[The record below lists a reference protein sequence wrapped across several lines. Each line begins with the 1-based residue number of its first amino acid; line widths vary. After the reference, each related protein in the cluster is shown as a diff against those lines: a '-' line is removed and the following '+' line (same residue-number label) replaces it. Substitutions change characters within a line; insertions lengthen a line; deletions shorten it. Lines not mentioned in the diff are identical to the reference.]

1 MDKQENLGK
10 MGRNYSKNK
19 YLCRYLGAV
28 VPFRGVFPLTVK
40 DSSMQNNC
48 HLSRLVFEQAKKY
61 GSRPALSYRD
71 YTVNRWIPISWNAF
85 AETVRKVSLALL
97 KFGVGVQ
104 ENIAVFSQNKPES
117 LFVDFGAY
125 GIRVVTIP
133 FYATSSGAQVSYM
146 LNDAQVRILFV
157 GEQQQYDTAFS
168 VISVS
173 RTLEKIVIFDPTV
186 KKNPQDHV
194 SVYFKDF
201 INDAMASDLSAE
213 KEEYALRMQQANYK
227 DLCNILYT
235 SGTTG
240 QSKGVMLTYGQYRE
254 GFRVNDMVLP
264 LSDND
269 VFLNFLPFT
278 HVFERAWC
286 YLGLTEG
293 ALQCINLR
301 PADVLQSLQEVHPT
315 CMSSVPRFW
324 EKVYQAVLDKL
335 DNGSFMERK
344 LIREALEVGK
354 RYWVNYRSKGKN
366 APMGL
371 TLQYKLYDKT
381 VIRLLRKTLGLE
393 RANIFPT
400 AGAAVS
406 PQVEQFV
413 HAAGLNMIVGYGLT
427 ESLATVSCDV
437 PGKPVTLG
445 SVGRLIDG
453 IEIKFGE
460 NDEILLRGKTITPG
474 YYKKDS
480 ATKEAIDAD
489 GWFHTGDAGYMKD
502 GELFLRER
510 IKDLFKTS
518 NGKYIAPQMIESKLV
533 LDRYFDQVVIVAD
546 KRKFVS
552 ALIVPDYKLLE
563 QVAKERG
570 IAFSSKADLCRTEE
584 IHQFYS
590 ERIDTLQQDLAHYE
604 KIKRFVLLPEPF
616 TMDNGELTNTLK
628 VRRRV
633 VYEHYAQQIDRMYAE
648 AEAEQNGSH

>member
-1 MDKQENLGK
+1 
-10 MGRNYSKNK
+10 
-19 YLCRYLGAV
+19 
-28 VPFRGVFPLTVK
+28 
-40 DSSMQNNC
+40 MQNNS
-48 HLSRLVFEQAKKY
+48 HLSKLVFEQAKKY
-61 GSRPALSYRD
+61 GNRPALSYRD
-71 YTVNRWIPISWNAF
+71 YTLNKWIPISWNTF
-85 AETVRKVSLALL
+85 AEKVRSVSLALL
-97 KFGVGVQ
+97 HFGVRVQ
-104 ENIAVFSQNKPES
+104 ENIAVFSQNKPETM
-117 LFVDFGAY
+117 FTDFGAY

-133 FYATSSGAQVSYM
+133 FYATSSAAQVSYM

-168 VISVS
+168 VISVAQ
-173 RTLEKIVIFDPTV
+173 TLEKIVIFDRTV
-186 KKNPQDHV
+186 KRNPKDHL
-194 SVYFKDF
+194 SVYFDDF
-201 INDAMASDLSAE
+201 LADALAADLTTE
-213 KEEYALRMQQANYK
+213 KAEYAQRQQQANFK

-240 QSKGVMLTYGQYRE
+240 QSKGVMLTYGQYHE
-254 GFRVNDMVLP
+254 GFRVNDLVLP
-264 LSDND
+264 LSEND

-278 HVFERAWC
+278 HVFERAWS

-301 PADVLQSLQEVHPT
+301 PADVLRSMQEVQPT

-354 RYWVNYRSKGKN
+354 RYWVNYRAKGKK
-366 APMGL
+366 APIGL
-371 TLQYKLYDKT
+371 SLQYKLYDKT
-381 VIRLLRKTLGLE
+381 IIRLLRKTLGLE
-393 RANIFPT
+393 RANFFPT

-413 HAAGLNMIVGYGLT
+413 HAAGINMVVGYGLT

-437 PGKPVTLG
+437 PGKPVSLG
-445 SVGRLIDG
+445 SVGRPIDG
-453 IEIKFGE
+453 LEIKFGE

-474 YYKKDS
+474 YYKRES

-489 GWFHTGDAGYMKD
+489 GWFHTGDAGYMKN

-533 LDRYFDQVVIVAD
+533 LDRYFDQAVVVAD

-563 QVAKERG
+563 EYAQAHG
-570 IAFSSKADLCRTEE
+570 IAYANRAELTSNAE
-584 IHQFYS
+584 IQKFFCD
-590 ERIDTLQQDLAHYE
+590 RIETLQQDLAHYE
-604 KIKRFVLLPEPF
+604 QIKRFILLPEPF
-616 TMDNGELTNTLK
+616 TMENGELTNTLK

-633 VYEHYAQQIDRMYAE
+633 VYEHYAQQIDKMYAD
-648 AEAEQNGSH
+648 AEAQQQAH